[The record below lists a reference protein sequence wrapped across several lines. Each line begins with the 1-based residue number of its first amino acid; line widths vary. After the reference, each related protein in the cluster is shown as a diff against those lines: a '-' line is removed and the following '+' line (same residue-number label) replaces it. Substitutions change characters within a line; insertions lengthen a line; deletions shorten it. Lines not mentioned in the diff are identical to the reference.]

1 MSNIS
6 KEFGQYSDD
15 EDEEENND
23 LVRPHPPSHHLEME
37 DDISSFRPIE
47 HRPQHKKTLLYYL
60 ATIQAFVIIYR
71 TEVLLSCLLAVSVGI
86 GIADILSKHSSQ
98 QRRNDPFAHA
108 HITTDYADTIRS
120 KYDLTLGKIDHW
132 CLADK
137 VHGENDNL
145 CSCEDPLEPKSRGSS
160 HKWSEQHKEN
170 IKVVTEV
177 LMKTTASYGTSW
189 GGDFAGYQPGMY
201 DDLWLDR
208 VDDDWVYGK
217 GARFGDDDFGNFVNE
232 EDDMEYDYDDGFG
245 IPMESSPSDGNDG
258 GALGVEDGGVRNLR
272 LLDDDYELD
281 VVFVGDS
288 ITEQRQ
294 GTSMGREDTN
304 YVGIKEVFDK
314 TFTKEKVSVY
324 SCLVL
329 SV

>member
-1 MSNIS
+1 MSNTS

-15 EDEEENND
+15 EEDD
-23 LVRPHPPSHHLEME
+23 LVLPSQHLEM
-37 DDISSFRPIE
+37 DDVSFRPIE
-47 HRPQHKKTLLYYL
+47 HRSQKKTLLYYI
-60 ATIQAFVIIYR
+60 ATFQAFVIIYR

-86 GIADILSKHSSQ
+86 GVTDFIAKHSHK
-98 QRRNDPFAHA
+98 RRVDPFAHA
-108 HITTDYADTIRS
+108 HIATDYADIRS

-145 CSCEDPLEPKSRGSS
+145 CSCEDPLEPKSRSSS
-160 HKWSEQHKEN
+160 HKWGEQHREN

-177 LMKTTASYGTSW
+177 LMKTNSYSTSW
-189 GGDFAGYQPGMY
+189 GGDFAGYQPGSY

-208 VDDDWVYGK
+208 VDDDWVWGK

-232 EDDMEYDYDDGFG
+232 EDDIEYDYDDGFG
-245 IPMESSPSDGNDG
+245 IPMENPADGLSGNE
-258 GALGVEDGGVRNLR
+258 GALEVENGDERNLR
-272 LLDDDYELD
+272 SLDEDYELD

-294 GTSMGREDTN
+294 GTSMGREDAN

-314 TFTKEKVSVY
+314 TFTKEKVSV
-324 SCLVL
+324 CARFTRGN
-329 SV
+329 